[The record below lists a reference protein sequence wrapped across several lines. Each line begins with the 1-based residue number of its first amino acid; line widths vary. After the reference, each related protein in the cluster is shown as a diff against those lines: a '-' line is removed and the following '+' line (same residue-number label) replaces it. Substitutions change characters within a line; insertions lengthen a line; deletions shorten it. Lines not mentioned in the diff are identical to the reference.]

1 MAHGSTHLQARET
14 HGVRHA
20 WLVAFGRGSIL
31 GLVISLHLV
40 LLALLF
46 GPVMPLQAVADAPR
60 EQRDVLRIRWVAQA
74 VTPHRARPV
83 QKPAVQAMR
92 MPRTASG
99 AIPAPEVAA
108 GPGLTA
114 SAPAA
119 PAAPAGDYHSPF
131 LSARTGMTGSRSVS
145 RLPGADAAYVRGIVL
160 NDRPSLHQ
168 VVRAMTHANRC
179 QYTRMKMG
187 QSPNQFVT
195 RQLMERALEADGCG
209 PQTEHSAADDT
220 VEAISHQAIFGH

>member
-14 HGVRHA
+14 HSVRRA

-31 GLVISLHLV
+31 GFVISLHLV

-46 GPVMPLQAVADAPR
+46 GPVTPLRAVADGPR
-60 EQRDVLRIRWVAQA
+60 GQRNVLLIRWVAQV
-74 VTPHRARPV
+74 VTPRRVRTV
-83 QKPAVQAMR
+83 QKRAVQDMR
-92 MPRTASG
+92 VPRAASR

-108 GPGLTA
+108 EPGPTA
-114 SAPAA
+114 SAA
-119 PAAPAGDYHSPF
+119 AAPAGDYHSPL
-131 LSARTGMTGSRSVS
+131 LSGRTGMAEPPSVS
-145 RLPGADAAYVRGIVL
+145 RLPGADATYVRGIVL
-160 NDRPSLHQ
+160 NEGSSLHQ

-187 QSPNQFVT
+187 QSPHQFVT

-209 PQTEHSAADDT
+209 PQTAHSAADDT
-220 VEAISHQAIFGH
+220 VEAISRQAIFGH